1 MSNFIKNY
9 RRLFSFMKGKYR
21 FFITSM
27 IMIVIIQVLNFIS
40 PLLVKS
46 LLDDYIM
53 GVEKPWVE
61 VLEEDDYTVYYDNKY
76 FKQERFVDVNDVI
89 IETEN
94 GNSNASV
101 VLYKTGF
108 YFVNDKVVAG
118 NKSIVDNK
126 LTVYD
131 KKTDTLYFFT
141 YFF

>member
-89 IETEN
+89 IETEM
-94 GNSNASV
+94 A
-101 VLYKTGF
+101 
-108 YFVNDKVVAG
+108 
-118 NKSIVDNK
+118 VD
-126 LTVYD
+126 
-131 KKTDTLYFFT
+131 
-141 YFF
+141 